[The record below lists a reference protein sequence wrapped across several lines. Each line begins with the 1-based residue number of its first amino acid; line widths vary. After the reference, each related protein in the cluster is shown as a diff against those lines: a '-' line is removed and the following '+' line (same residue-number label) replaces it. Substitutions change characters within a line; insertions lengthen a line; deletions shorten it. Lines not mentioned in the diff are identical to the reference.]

1 MKVYY
6 EKDSDL
12 ELIKSKKLQ
21 YLVMGVKDM
30 LMH

>member
-12 ELIKSKKLQ
+12 ELIKLQ
-21 YLVMGVKDM
+21 YLVMAVKDTPT
-30 LMH
+30 L